1 MLIRK
6 LHKKDIEFLS
16 SDDKSQLIEQ
26 LTLLLFKSSL
36 PLDIS
41 DKLQLVKN
49 IRMLGIKV
57 FDLGNIKYKLN
68 KNGTVI
74 KLKEGN

>member
-16 SDDKSQLIEQ
+16 SDDKAQLIKQ

-36 PLDIS
+36 PLNIQ

-49 IRMLGIKV
+49 IRMLGIKI
-57 FDLGNIKYKLN
+57 FDLGNTRYKLN
-68 KNGTVI
+68 KNGTVT
-74 KLKEGN
+74 KLKEDN